1 MRHTRKQGRKNRKQA
16 RKSTLKGGAHRVF
29 YGKITDKEGRSFT
42 DADFLGRGDTDWQEI
57 NTLLTKHVNK
67 HFKSDEIIQE
77 GFGGDDGS
85 GTVVVKTKGSLP
97 PLTFTAPVIQKFTI
111 SFDRHENNNS

>member
-1 MRHTRKQGRKNRKQA
+1 MRHTRKQASRN
-16 RKSTLKGGAHRVF
+16 RKSTRKSGGGHRVF
-29 YGKITDKEGRSFT
+29 YGKITDKEGRTFT

-67 HFKSDEIIQE
+67 HFAREDIIQE

-97 PLTFTAPVIQKFTI
+97 PVTFTAPIIQKFTI
-111 SFDRHENNNS
+111 KFDRYENNNS